1 MPSMAVKKGRLVL
14 CIDRDNDLFEKAK
27 VSGPIVGREANLD
40 AATKLALADPTDTD
54 ANTIFR
60 AVNIYDTLSSD
71 VGVQIATLT
80 GSPSLGY
87 AADKE
92 ITAQLERV
100 LAEFPADSCIF
111 VSDGASDDQIM
122 PVLRSRL
129 KIDSVEIVVM
139 KQAKELEKTYFVILE
154 KLKEPHYARLIFG
167 TPALILLLFAAS
179 RYLGLGMEAIAA
191 LFALYL
197 GAKAFGVEEKVIR
210 AASAFRFSVDKISS
224 IVYLFFLIMV
234 LVSAWAASQRYTEAV
249 ANGMNSVKAA
259 ALIVKTLANLLA
271 ISFIILF
278 AGKMIDIMNDREQR
292 RIELP
297 KYGLYAITTIIMW
310 FVLSIA
316 SDWVLNTTAP
326 YVSFA
331 DFLFAIVMSMVF
343 GYFAIWAMKVVKTDI
358 VARIKL
364 ENKEMFSEN
373 GAYLG
378 KILGVDPRESSIL
391 YRSPLGQKLSVPFED
406 VTSVGERVM
415 VKT

>member
-1 MPSMAVKKGRLVL
+1 MAVKKGRLVL

-40 AATKLALADPTDTD
+40 AAIKLALADPTDTD
-54 ANTIFR
+54 SNTIFR

-80 GSPSLGY
+80 GSSSLGY
-87 AADKE
+87 QADKE
-92 ITAQLERV
+92 ITSQLERV

-111 VSDGASDDQIM
+111 VSDGASDDQMI
-122 PVLRSRL
+122 PVIRSRL

-167 TPALILLLFAAS
+167 APALVLLLFALS
-179 RYLGLGMEAIAA
+179 RYLGWGIEVVAGILAI
-191 LFALYL
+191 YL
-197 GAKAFGVEEKVIR
+197 GAKAFGIEEKVFR
-210 AASAFRFSVDKISS
+210 AASAFKFSVDKISS
-224 IVYLFFLIMV
+224 IVYLFFIIMV
-234 LVSAWAASQRYTEAV
+234 FVSMWAASQRYSEAV
-249 ANGMNSVKAA
+249 AAGLSEVKTA

-278 AGKMIDIMNDREQR
+278 AGKMIDILNEREQR
-292 RIELP
+292 KIELP
-297 KYGLYAITTIIMW
+297 KYGLYAITTVIMW
-310 FVLSIA
+310 FVLSVA
-316 SDWVLNTTAP
+316 GDWVLNTAPP
-326 YVSFA
+326 YVSFS

-343 GYFAIWAMKVVKTDI
+343 ASLAIWAMKMIKTDI

-364 ENKEMFSEN
+364 ENKEIFSEN

-378 KILGVDPRESSIL
+378 KVLGVDPRESAIL
-391 YRSPLGQKLSVPFED
+391 YRSPLGQKLSVAFED
-406 VTSVGERVM
+406 VSSVGERVM
-415 VKT
+415 VKV

>member
-1 MPSMAVKKGRLVL
+1 MAVKKGRLVL

-27 VSGPIVGREANLD
+27 VSGPIIGREANLS

-60 AVNIYDTLSSD
+60 AVNIYDKLSSEA
-71 VGVQIATLT
+71 GVQIATLT

-87 AADKE
+87 QADRE
-92 ITAQLERV
+92 ITSQLERV

-167 TPALILLLFAAS
+167 IPAIILLLFAAS
-179 RYLGLGMEAIAA
+179 RYLGWGMEVIAGLLAI
-191 LFALYL
+191 YL
-197 GAKAFGVEEKVIR
+197 GAKATGIEDKLAR
-210 AASAFRFSVDKISS
+210 ALSAFRFSADKISS
-224 IVYLFFLIMV
+224 IVYLFFIIM
-234 LVSAWAASQRYTEAV
+234 LFVSAWAASQRYAEA
-249 ANGMNSVKAA
+249 AASGMSGVKAA
-259 ALIVKTLANLLA
+259 GLIVKTLANLLA
-271 ISFIILF
+271 ISFIILI
-278 AGKMIDIMNDREQR
+278 AGKMIDIMNDKEQR

-316 SDWVLNTTAP
+316 SDWILNSSAP

-331 DFLFAIVMSMVF
+331 DFLCAIVMSMVL
-343 GYFAIWAMKVVKTDI
+343 GYCAIWAMKAVKIDI
-358 VARIKL
+358 VSRVKL
-364 ENKEMFSEN
+364 ENKEIFSEN

-378 KILGVDPRESSIL
+378 KIMGVDPRESSIL

-406 VTSVGERVM
+406 VSSVGERVM
-415 VKT
+415 VRY